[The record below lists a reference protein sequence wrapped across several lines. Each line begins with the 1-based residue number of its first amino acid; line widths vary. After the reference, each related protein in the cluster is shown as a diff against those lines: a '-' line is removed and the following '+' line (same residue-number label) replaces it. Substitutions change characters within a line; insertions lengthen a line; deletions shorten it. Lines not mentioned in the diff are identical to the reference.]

1 MSPGPRKKWILGGF
15 RQHYTLCLRF
25 FPFTMLNT
33 LLTSEPPLN
42 RPKINTADDPC
53 YACLPTR
60 CEEVN
65 PLKAI
70 ILLIILA
77 VTNTGCL
84 LLMRYDK
91 QCAWEGK
98 RRIPEKTLFLSAGM
112 FGALGGVIAMQ
123 HYHHKTRHRS
133 FRVYFPVM
141 LGVQLLILGG
151 VVMAGIV

>member
-1 MSPGPRKKWILGGF
+1 M
-15 RQHYTLCLRF
+15 
-25 FPFTMLNT
+25 
-33 LLTSEPPLN
+33 
-42 RPKINTADDPC
+42 
-53 YACLPTR
+53 
-60 CEEVN
+60 
-65 PLKAI
+65 KAI